1 MRQFI
6 VSTNLREAEVSAHQE
21 AATDTWLVCVMGSV
35 IRTGCYF
42 NKESLNYQVPQ
53 IRQNHWVRTLWG

>member
-6 VSTNLREAEVSAHQE
+6 VSTNLREAEVSTHQE
-21 AATDTWLVCVMGSV
+21 AATDTCWFVMGSV
-35 IRTGCYF
+35 IRTGWYS